1 MDIVKYFI
9 NEPEKEF
16 HVRELAKL
24 TKKSPTTISKYL
36 KELEKEGMLVSE
48 NKLNHLFFK
57 VNTENQKFKDKK
69 LAYNLK
75 YIKDSGL
82 IEYLLEAYNPEAIV
96 LFGSFAKAENIQRS
110 DIDLLVIS
118 STKKE
123 VKLDKYEK
131 KLEHNIQLFVHSM
144 RDIETMKT
152 SNTKLLNNF
161 INGIKL
167 WGYWELFR

>member
-24 TKKSPTTISKYL
+24 TKRSPTTVSKYL
-36 KELEKEGMLVSE
+36 KELEKEGILVSE

-57 VNTENQKFKDKK
+57 VNIGNQKFKERK

-75 YIKDSGL
+75 SIQDSGL
-82 IEYLLEAYNPEAIV
+82 IEYLSEAYNPEAIV
-96 LFGSFAKAENIQRS
+96 LFGSFAKAENIPRS

-118 STKKE
+118 SSKKE
-123 VKLDKYEK
+123 VKLEKYEK
-131 KLEHNIQLFVHSM
+131 KLEHNIQLFVHS
-144 RDIETMKT
+144 RKDIETMKT

-161 INGIKL
+161 VNGIKL
-167 WGYWELFR
+167 CGYWELFR